1 MFLALSATAV
11 LLRNPAATIGRYIP
25 PRHCRRG
32 SHSALAS
39 RLPVSKMSVPIERA
53 RRRRRHPVSAIAA
66 IATIASANAS
76 AIDFLGTPR
85 LFAARGALMAG
96 GGL

>member
-1 MFLALSATAV
+1 MHSPRAIASAIAS
-11 LLRNPAATIGRYIP
+11 AAD
-25 PRHCRRG
+25 
-32 SHSALAS
+32 SAKA
-39 RLPVSKMSVPIERA
+39 
-53 RRRRRHPVSAIAA
+53 SAIAA

-76 AIDFLGTPR
+76 AIDFLGTSR